1 MDIKD
6 ATTFS
11 NSNNIS
17 SSPVDLFIKWYN
29 LFWTDN
35 SYQEAYWLPLGKP
48 LAVRFDS
55 LLSNHHAFRDC
66 KIFPTPHAL
75 MAPFCTFFQ
84 I

>member
-1 MDIKD
+1 VV
-6 ATTFS
+6 AW
-11 NSNNIS
+11 
-17 SSPVDLFIKWYN
+17 LYN
-29 LFWTDN
+29 LNSGGGIGAYNN

-75 MAPFCTFFQ
+75 MAPSCTFFQ
-84 I
+84 IQRVC